1 MSAAF
6 HAEDVDTPAH
16 QGTENAGRS
25 AKESSLREKYRAGV
39 AGVEHLLRPRH
50 QQSSV
55 QYHPNGLARGDMPD
69 SQPWI
74 VRQHS
79 PGADEHC
86 IITAAQNMRHAA
98 GRFGRDPSR
107 SAANIG
113 DESIER
119 LRPFQSHERHTRAM
133 KMEEALVDL
142 FCLLA
147 KHADPHMNA
156 GVP

>member
-1 MSAAF
+1 
-6 HAEDVDTPAH
+6 
-16 QGTENAGRS
+16 
-25 AKESSLREKYRAGV
+25 
-39 AGVEHLLRPRH
+39 
-50 QQSSV
+50 
-55 QYHPNGLARGDMPD
+55 MPD

-79 PGADEHC
+79 SGADEHC

-107 SAANIG
+107 STSNIG
-113 DESIER
+113 DESIQS

-147 KHADPHMNA
+147 KYADPHMNA
-156 GVP
+156 GVPQSAKALSRHERIGVGACNDDACDA